1 MIPDSMTKAPL
12 GDPPKYLSAMAAP
25 WFSIPH
31 NPRLQHHSKTP
42 VAKIFL
48 GTAGKGTTFAF
59 NVNPSD
65 THQNRHNFTID
76 SSRER

>member
-1 MIPDSMTKAPL
+1 MTKAPL
-12 GDPPKYLSAMAAP
+12 GDQPKSRSAMAAP

-48 GTAGKGTTFAF
+48 GTAGKGTMFAI
-59 NVNPSD
+59 SEYEHISCSI
-65 THQNRHNFTID
+65 THQGKK
-76 SSRER
+76 